1 MALKTFVKIGSI
13 SNLSDARYC
22 AGMGVDMLGF
32 SLDPSSPDFVS
43 ETAFKEIVGWVAG
56 VKIVGE
62 LGSLGAEEAVDLL
75 TRYAVDYLQTDD
87 PRQVAALSELNVPLI
102 LRADFA
108 ENSQSSLKEIC
119 ASNQPYVDFFLLE
132 SDNVVLTE
140 FEMSFLR
147 RLSSRYPVLLGFG
160 FGAANIHFLLEELPI
175 RGIAMRGSQEIK
187 PGLKDFDELAEIL
200 ETIETEE

>member
-13 SNLSDARYC
+13 NNLSDARYC

-32 SLDPSSPDFVS
+32 TLDPQSPDFVD
-43 ETAFKEIVGWVAG
+43 ETAFREIVGWVSG

-62 LGSLGAEEAVDLL
+62 LGKCPAQEAAELL
-75 TRYAVDYLQTDD
+75 SRYTVDYLQTDD
-87 PRQVAALSELNVPLI
+87 AQALASLVDLNVPLI

-119 ASNQPYVDFFLLE
+119 VASQPYVDFILLE

-140 FEMSFLR
+140 YEMSFLR
-147 RLSSRYPVLLGFG
+147 RLSSRYPILLGFG
-160 FGAANIHFLLEELPI
+160 FGASNIHFLLEELPI
-175 RGIAMRGSQEIK
+175 KGIAMRGSQEIK
-187 PGLKDFDELAEIL
+187 PGLKDFDALAEIL
-200 ETIETEE
+200 ETLETEE

>member
-1 MALKTFVKIGSI
+1 MALKTFVKTGSI
-13 SNLSDARYC
+13 NNLSDARYC

-32 SLDPSSPDFVS
+32 TLDPKSPDFVD
-43 ETAFKEIVGWVAG
+43 EAAFREIVGWVSG

-62 LGSLGAEEAVDLL
+62 MGKRPAHEAAELL
-75 TRYAVDYLQTDD
+75 SRYAVDYLQTDD
-87 PRQVAALSELNVPLI
+87 ARALASLADLNVPLI

-119 ASNQPYVDFFLLE
+119 LTSQPYVDFILLE

-140 FEMSFLR
+140 YEMSFLR
-147 RLSSRYPVLLGFG
+147 RLSSRYPILLGFG
-160 FGAANIHFLLEELPI
+160 FGASNIHFLLEELPI
-175 RGIAMRGSQEIK
+175 KGIALRGSQEIK

-200 ETIETEE
+200 EALETED

>member
-62 LGSLGAEEAVDLL
+62 LGNLDTEEAADLI
-75 TRYAVDYLQTDD
+75 TRYRVDYLQTDN
-87 PRQVAALSELNVPLI
+87 PRQVAALSALNVPLI

-119 ASNQPYVDFFLLE
+119 AGNQPYVDFFLLE

-147 RLSSRYPVLLGFG
+147 RLSSKYPILLGFG

-200 ETIETEE
+200 EAIETEE

>member
-13 SNLSDARYC
+13 NNLSDARYC

-32 SLDPSSPDFVS
+32 SLNQESPDFV
-43 ETAFKEIVGWVAG
+43 EEAIFREIVGWVAG

-62 LGSLGAEEAVDLL
+62 LGSRTADEAVELL
-75 TRYAVDYLQTDD
+75 SRYPVDYLQTDNA
-87 PRQVAALSELNVPLI
+87 QAVVSLATLNVPLI

-108 ENSQSSLKEIC
+108 ENNQSSLKEIC
-119 ASNQPYVDFFLLE
+119 LASQPYVDFILLE

-140 FEMSFLR
+140 YEMSFLR
-147 RLSSRYPVLLGFG
+147 RLSTRYPILLGFG

-175 RGIAMRGSQEIK
+175 KGIALRGSQEIR

-200 ETIETEE
+200 ETLETED